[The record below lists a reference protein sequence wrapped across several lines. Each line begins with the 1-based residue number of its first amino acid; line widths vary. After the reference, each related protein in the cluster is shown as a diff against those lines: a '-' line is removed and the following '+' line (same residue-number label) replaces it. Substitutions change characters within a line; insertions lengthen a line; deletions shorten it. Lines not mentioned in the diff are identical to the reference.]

1 MDAEI
6 PTATGGCVCRDR
18 GRRPRQVGA
27 LPPGTMVTAMKSKNE
42 KILYNTESALPG
54 KQNNYET
61 AYRKASDALSQ
72 FTIADIASRSGAS
85 VIAAGSSEA
94 LILNFLE
101 DEIRVAHPK
110 ISLSYSNKKQDVP
123 MWARILIL
131 HYLNRAAG
139 TPARNEQIT
148 FKQLEGGLAYYPA
161 FQRRSI
167 IPLLDAYGADPEQF
181 LKAGAASGG
190 LRSRLGEYA
199 LSFRAFP
206 RVAVAF
212 VIWKGDDEFP
222 PTGSVIF
229 DSSISDYL
237 STEDVAVLCNM
248 IAVKIISN

>member
-1 MDAEI
+1 M
-6 PTATGGCVCRDR
+6 
-18 GRRPRQVGA
+18 
-27 LPPGTMVTAMKSKNE
+27 
-42 KILYNTESALPG
+42 
-54 KQNNYET
+54 
-61 AYRKASDALSQ
+61 
-72 FTIADIASRSGAS
+72 
-85 VIAAGSSEA
+85 IAAGSSEA

-110 ISLSYSNKKQDVP
+110 ISVSYSNKNQDVP
-123 MWARILIL
+123 MWARILVL
-131 HYLNRAAG
+131 HYLGRAAG

-181 LKAGAASGG
+181 MKAGAASGG
-190 LRSRLGEYA
+190 HRSPLGEYA

-212 VIWKGDDEFP
+212 IIWKGDNEFP